1 MKLEKSCHNLILSKK
16 VLGPI
21 EEEAFFENNIGEE
34 EYISENQ
41 DAKVKNKGKTLGSS
55 SGNRDLL

>member
-16 VLGPI
+16 VLRPI
-21 EEEAFFENNIGEE
+21 EEEAFFESNIEEE

-41 DAKVKNKGKTLGSS
+41 DAKVKNKGKTL
-55 SGNRDLL
+55 